1 MEQLLDIKNIPI
13 SFEMR
18 IHNAKIEVADDAPAQ
33 QGIVDF
39 NYLTPYQSQAHTDAR
54 IFGSKIKEEIAAFT
68 APNFKENDILVSMD
82 ATKKAAKEENLL
94 MNKQNDSTTLGALA
108 IQHAQPTLQSMIGIP
123 SLPTN
128 FDWNSNQLSAQ
139 YESDKQN
146 YDWLSHNKAKL
157 KFTPASVEFVVKEY
171 AHVEFKYLGKP
182 QYIPASASPDYV
194 PQKLD
199 VTS

>member
-13 SFEMR
+13 LFEMKV
-18 IHNAKIEVADDAPAQ
+18 HNAKIEVADDAPSQ

-39 NYLTPYQSQAHTDAR
+39 NYLTPYQWEIHTDAR
-54 IFGSKIKEEIAAFT
+54 IFGSKIKEEIAAFV
-68 APNFKENDILVSMD
+68 APNSKENNILVSMD
-82 ATKKAAKEENLL
+82 TTKKVAKEGNLL
-94 MNKQNDSTTLGALA
+94 MNTQADSTTLGALA

-128 FDWNSNQLSAQ
+128 FNWDSQQLSKQ
-139 YESDKQN
+139 YESDRQN

-171 AHVEFKYLGKP
+171 AHVEITYLGKP
-182 QYIPASASPDYV
+182 QYVPPSASPDYV
-194 PQKLD
+194 PPKLN
-199 VTS
+199 VKA